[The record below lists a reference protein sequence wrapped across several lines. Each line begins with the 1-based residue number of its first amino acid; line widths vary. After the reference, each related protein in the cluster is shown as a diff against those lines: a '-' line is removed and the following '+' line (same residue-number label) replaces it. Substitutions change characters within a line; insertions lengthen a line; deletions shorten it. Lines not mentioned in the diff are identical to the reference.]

1 MKKMAKDTGLEI
13 DEELKVDLGISKE
26 RESNSAAEDR
36 KIEEAV
42 KKARVELKSLLNEPI
57 VEAGSAKKELEA
69 PGGTTSFRATEEK
82 ADALEHAYFQLESAL
97 KTANAAKTQALEALK
112 TYM

>member
-1 MKKMAKDTGLEI
+1 MAKDTGLEI

-57 VEAGSAKKELEA
+57 VEAGS
-69 PGGTTSFRATEEK
+69 GGMGNGNNGNQRRDKFVV
-82 ADALEHAYFQLESAL
+82 YN
-97 KTANAAKTQALEALK
+97 ANIGI
-112 TYM
+112 

>member
-13 DEELKVDLGISKE
+13 DEELQIDLGMSKQ

-42 KKARVELKSLLNEPI
+42 KRARLELKSLLDEPI
-57 VEAGSAKKELEA
+57 IEAGSGSGSQRRDKFFVYNK
-69 PGGTTSFRATEEK
+69 
-82 ADALEHAYFQLESAL
+82 DAWV
-97 KTANAAKTQALEALK
+97 
-112 TYM
+112 